1 MQSEVIRN
9 YVGIANSFH
18 DSAIAVVNA
27 EGKVTFAEA
36 TERYLQTKRA
46 INNAADQYL
55 RIDQIIESS
64 TDEGA
69 ELVLAQPWSSKMIDG
84 MRKNEGQSSLGQ
96 FIAKTRPG
104 EIPPLLIDQYAF
116 SRFCQSSAAP
126 MIDITATNLWFG
138 LSQRRP
144 DMAVRSPLVRHYDHH
159 LSHAATACFTSPFEE
174 AACAVIDGY
183 GEGRSYSCYRYVA
196 GQAIEPIDI
205 PPHPQATSLGYFYM
219 LVCRLCGF
227 GLFNGEE
234 WKVMGLAAYGRYD
247 PAIAALLRPLIQVD
261 GLNLIQCRFAET
273 YQIYKNLERYRRRA
287 EEPATAVADLAHT
300 AQRIFSEVVVAY
312 LDALQ
317 RETGA
322 RNVTL
327 GGGCLLNSAANGL
340 VVEQTGFERAHV
352 FSAPADD
359 GNALGAALLA
369 WQEDHRGAQRPA
381 CWQSPYLGSEMSPES
396 IERLLAFGGLAAV
409 QLDSEELLARTARS
423 LADGKIVGWVQGRAE
438 FGPRAL
444 GNRSI
449 LADPRSGEVKER
461 INARVKFREEFRPFA
476 PAILAEHGAEYFEE
490 FQPTPYMER
499 ALRFR
504 REMRDRVP
512 GVAHVDG
519 TGRLQTVEREMN
531 PLFHGLITQFA
542 RLTGIPILLNTS
554 FNVMGKP
561 IIHTVE
567 DALAVFHTSGLDI
580 LVMGDCFIEKARS

>member
-1 MQSEVIRN
+1 MIRN

-18 DSAIAVVNA
+18 DSAIAVVDA
-27 EGKVTFAEA
+27 GGEVTFAEA

-55 RIDQIIESS
+55 QVDRIIERA
-64 TDEGA
+64 TAPEA

-84 MRKNEGQSSLGQ
+84 MRSNDGQSNLGQ

-104 EIPPLLIDQYAF
+104 EIPPLLVDQYAF

-144 DMAVRSPLVRHYDHH
+144 DLAAQSPLVRRYDHH
-159 LSHAATACFTSPFEE
+159 LAHAATACLTSPFEE

-183 GEGRSYSCYRYVA
+183 GEGRSYSCFRYVA
-196 GQAIEPIDI
+196 GRAIEPIEI
-205 PPHPQATSLGYFYM
+205 PAHPQSTSLGYFYM

-273 YQIYKNLERYRRRA
+273 YQIYKSLERYRRRA

-300 AQRIFSEVVVAY
+300 AQQIFSDVVVAY
-312 LDALQ
+312 LDGLQ
-317 RETGA
+317 RHTGA
-322 RNVTL
+322 RNVAL

-340 VVEQTGFERAHV
+340 VVERTGFERAHV

-359 GNALGAALLA
+359 GNAVGAALLA
-369 WQEDHRGAQRPA
+369 WQEDHPGVRRPTTGQ
-381 CWQSPYLGSEMSPES
+381 QSPYLGSELSRES
-396 IERLLAFGGLAAV
+396 IDRLLAFGGLAVAR
-409 QLDSEELLARTARS
+409 LESDTLLARTASS
-423 LADGKIVGWVQGRAE
+423 LADGKIVGWAQGRAE

-449 LADPRSGEVKER
+449 LADPRSRDVKER

-476 PAILAEHGAEYFEE
+476 PAILAEHGAEYFEAFE
-490 FQPTPYMER
+490 PTPYMER

-504 REMRDRVP
+504 SGMQERVP
-512 GVAHVDG
+512 GVVHVDG

-531 PLFHGLITQFA
+531 PLFHGLITAFA
-542 RLTGIPILLNTS
+542 RLTGVPILLNTS

-567 DALAVFHTSGLDI
+567 DALAVFHTSGLDV
-580 LVMGDCFIEKARS
+580 LVLDDCFIEKARA